1 MIAATVG
8 DREEHGTVVYRASDG
23 RAVECFHD
31 NGSASSN
38 LVCLFDVAGSPVY
51 EPMAALS
58 AAGNWPHL
66 IEVGTTLHLV
76 WQEPIGPAANE
87 RGQVA

>member
-1 MIAATVG
+1 M
-8 DREEHGTVVYRASDG
+8 
-23 RAVECFHD
+23 
-31 NGSASSN
+31 
-38 LVCLFDVAGSPVY
+38 VAG
-51 EPMAALS
+51 MRIALGVQPFGQQDRANS
-58 AAGNWPHL
+58 LPSHGCDPKPLVTGNWPHL